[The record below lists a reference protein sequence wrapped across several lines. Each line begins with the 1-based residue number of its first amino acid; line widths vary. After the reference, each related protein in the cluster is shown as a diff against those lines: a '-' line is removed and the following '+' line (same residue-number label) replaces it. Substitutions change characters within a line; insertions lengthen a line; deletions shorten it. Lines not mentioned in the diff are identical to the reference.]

1 MRSPLI
7 AGALAAL
14 AGACSADSP
23 PPLLDGSNI
32 DADPQARC
40 LIPADYG
47 GLGARTGTPD
57 VTVANSLTVVLEA
70 GPPKDDFFVKLVA
83 GKGAFAGGLTTGTFS
98 ITGADATF
106 SDCGLCT
113 NLIANIV
120 TNQGPT
126 KFYFADSG
134 TVTLTTAD
142 PSTGTTPSKIAGSA
156 QNLHFVES
164 TIDGVVV
171 PGCTA
176 TVASISFGP

>member
-1 MRSPLI
+1 MRSSLI

-14 AGACSADSP
+14 AACSADPP

-57 VTVANSLTVVLEA
+57 LTVANSLTVVLEA

-83 GKGAFAGGLTTGTFS
+83 GKGAFAGGIATGTFP

-106 SDCGLCT
+106 TSCGLCI
-113 NLIANIV
+113 NVIADIV
-120 TNQGPT
+120 AGQGPT
-126 KFYFADSG
+126 KFYAADAGS
-134 TVTLTTAD
+134 VTLTATN
-142 PSTGTTPSKIAGSA
+142 PIAGSA
-156 QNLHFVES
+156 QNLHFVET
-164 TIDGVVV
+164 TIDGTVV

-176 TVASISFGP
+176 TVASISFGPAFAPAP

>member
-1 MRSPLI
+1 MRSSLI

-14 AGACSADSP
+14 AAACSVAP
-23 PPLLDGSNI
+23 PPQLLDGSNI

-40 LIPADYG
+40 LIPASYG

-57 VTVANSLTVVLEA
+57 LTVANSLTVVLEA

-83 GKGAFAGGLTTGTFS
+83 GKGAFTGGAPRTGTFS
-98 ITGADATF
+98 VTGADASF
-106 SDCGLCT
+106 ANCGVCT
-113 NLIANIV
+113 NIIADIV
-120 TNQGPT
+120 TGQGPR

-134 TVTLTTAD
+134 SVTLTATN
-142 PSTGTTPSKIAGSA
+142 PIAGSA

-164 TIDGVVV
+164 DIDGVVV

-176 TVASISFGP
+176 TVASITFGP